1 MTVMR
6 TAMILDAGF
15 ASLPLQQAIK
25 AAGFRTLACSG
36 KAQDAGMKYADATC
50 VQNYADSKA
59 VLAIARNEKITALS
73 PGVTDVSYLSG
84 CRVADELGLPG
95 FDSPEVSDLLFLK
108 DRFRKWASGQGY
120 PIPRAVRSPQDA
132 HALTF
137 PLLVK
142 PVDAYSGMGISLIH
156 QPS

>member
-50 VQNYADSKA
+50 VQIMP
-59 VLAIARNEKITALS
+59 IAKPYWL
-73 PGVTDVSYLSG
+73 
-84 CRVADELGLPG
+84 LP
-95 FDSPEVSDLLFLK
+95 VMKKLL
-108 DRFRKWASGQGY
+108 RY
-120 PIPRAVRSPQDA
+120 PPA
-132 HALTF
+132 
-137 PLLVK
+137 
-142 PVDAYSGMGISLIH
+142 
-156 QPS
+156 

>member
-6 TAMILDAGF
+6 TAMITDAGF

-59 VLAIARNEKITALS
+59 VLAIARNEKLLRYPRRNRCVLS
-73 PGVTDVSYLSG
+73 F
-84 CRVADELGLPG
+84 RLPCG
-95 FDSPEVSDLLFLK
+95 
-108 DRFRKWASGQGY
+108 G
-120 PIPRAVRSPQDA
+120 
-132 HALTF
+132 
-137 PLLVK
+137 
-142 PVDAYSGMGISLIH
+142 
-156 QPS
+156 